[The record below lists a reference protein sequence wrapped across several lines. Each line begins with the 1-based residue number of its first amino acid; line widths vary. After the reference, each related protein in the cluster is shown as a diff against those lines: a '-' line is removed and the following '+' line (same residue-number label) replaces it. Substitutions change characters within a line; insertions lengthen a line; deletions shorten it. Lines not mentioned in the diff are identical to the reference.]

1 MTARTT
7 RIAGLSAALTISV
20 ALTGCGILDDDA
32 SADDTKVS
40 VATPR
45 DALLQ
50 AVPDVK
56 AGAYAFDI
64 KQAAATIS
72 GVLDPVKKAY
82 DIKVVTVQ
90 SGNDTKLT
98 LTASTKVLKAGT
110 WVKIGFSPANLQ
122 GLPKMPKK
130 WMKVDLSKVKN
141 PKDSLLEYDDNAAD
155 PGSAQIVVANAADVK
170 DAGAGKYTGTTDL
183 TKATDSGIA
192 EDETLTALGD
202 KAKAVPFTAT
212 VVGGHLTSLVVNVPA
227 AGKTKADKYT
237 VTYSDFG
244 KAATPKAPAAGEQT
258 AATSAAYEYLN
269 S

>member
-1 MTARTT
+1 MTARTA

-20 ALTGCGILDDDA
+20 ALTGCGILDNQA
-32 SADDTKVS
+32 SGKDTKVS

-50 AVPDVK
+50 AVPDEK
-56 AGAYAFDI
+56 AGAYKFDI
-64 KQAAATIS
+64 KQNGVTIN

-82 DIKVVTVQ
+82 DVKVVTVQ
-90 SGNDTKLT
+90 AGKGFKLT
-98 LTASTKVLKAGT
+98 VNDSTKVLKEGT
-110 WVKIGFSPANLQ
+110 WVKISFSPANLQ

-141 PKDSLLEYDDNAAD
+141 AKDSLLQYDENAAD
-155 PGSAQIVVANAADVK
+155 PGSTQLVVANAVDVQ

-183 TKATDSGIA
+183 TKTTDSGIA
-192 EDETLTALGD
+192 EEETLTALGD

-212 VVGGHLTSLVVNVPA
+212 VAGGHLVSLVVDVPA
-227 AGKTKADKYT
+227 AGKTKAYKYT
-237 VTYSDFG
+237 VAYAGFG
-244 KAATPKAPAAGEQT
+244 ATATPTAPAAGEQT
-258 AATSAAYEYLN
+258 AATPAAYEYLN